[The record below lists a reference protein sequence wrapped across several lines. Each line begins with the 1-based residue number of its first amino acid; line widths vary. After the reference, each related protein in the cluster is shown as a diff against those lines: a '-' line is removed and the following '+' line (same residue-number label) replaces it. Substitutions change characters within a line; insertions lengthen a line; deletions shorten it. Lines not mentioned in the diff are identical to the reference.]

1 MPTEEQMAEWITYMG
16 YGPVSEMVVTVGH
29 WRDPEG
35 KVVLGF
41 GQHGAI
47 LSKEQARDVA
57 ETILW
62 RLDDMDPREEDAGD
76 G

>member
-1 MPTEEQMAEWITYMG
+1 MPTEEEIKKWISSMG
-16 YGPVSEMVVTVGH
+16 YGTAHEMVVTVGH

-35 KVVLGF
+35 KVILGF

-57 ETILW
+57 NVILQ
-62 RLDDMDPREEDAGD
+62 RLDDMEPRDD
-76 G
+76 